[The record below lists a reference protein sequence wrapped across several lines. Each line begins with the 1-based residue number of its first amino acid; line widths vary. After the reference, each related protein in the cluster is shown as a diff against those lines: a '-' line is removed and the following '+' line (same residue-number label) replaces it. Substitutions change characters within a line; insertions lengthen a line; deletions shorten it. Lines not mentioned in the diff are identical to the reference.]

1 MNECI
6 CHSYVISLV
15 LKKLMAPQIAESSTG
30 QRCPKAEVGK
40 LRSAIWFVNRVL
52 REHSCTCA
60 GLFHTH
66 SRAKW
71 LPQTPWPTKREIL
84 TVISIQNVTCPR
96 GSHSSLH
103 TRSDQNECIPG
114 EKQWRRGRGRGER
127 TPPSFTCTHLSQ
139 TGALIPIYQRGNW
152 DSFKVTD
159 E

>member
-30 QRCPKAEVGK
+30 QCCPKAEVGK

-114 EKQWRRGRGRGER
+114 EKQLHLHTPLPNRRSH
-127 TPPSFTCTHLSQ
+127 PHLPTRKLAFLQSH
-139 TGALIPIYQRGNW
+139 RRV
-152 DSFKVTD
+152 K